1 MFAFKKIEEVLI
13 VKMTI
18 GTKLIG
24 WFLILALILAATS
37 SISAYY
43 LDKID
48 EEYSDLLDRRAVIL
62 KNVKNIQVEISKETS
77 RLRGYVITEDQQ
89 FLDNLG
95 ISYDNVKRL
104 IRETG
109 EMTQLDQF
117 KADLDELDKAHEL
130 FKQKYEPLLQMVQS
144 RQPTYEITGY
154 FQREVVSASRQL
166 DQAG

>member
-1 MFAFKKIEEVLI
+1 M
-13 VKMTI
+13 KMTI

>member
-1 MFAFKKIEEVLI
+1 LFAFKKIEEVLI